1 MSRSTLRLHEGLLV
15 SGPNDGGLAYMR
27 DYSVLPVLGHSATGI
42 AIDETC
48 IAWCQQIEGV
58 SNSIALL
65 ENGRL
70 TNIQLSDSDLDL
82 HDLLPDAD
90 GWCVA
95 ATSKNAVLRLD
106 RNGSIT
112 GSWEFGGEPDAMH
125 LNSLC
130 LHEGRLLASAFGRFT
145 KHRGYKGFTRKAGI
159 VLDVE
164 SGETILEGLSQP
176 HSLTSAPNGLY
187 YCDSELND
195 VVFKRSDG
203 KENRATLP
211 GYTRGLCLGERHLY
225 VGLSCTRNPSS
236 AEIIDRFETAVVAVL
251 NLENMDVIGYVPLP
265 WQEIYDIRLVRDPSF
280 IHTLAAIA
288 LDRRDSRLFS
298 VENVRTRA
306 ERAEALSRWSIQ
318 AWGQATE
325 QRQTIEALTSA
336 VLSLQ
341 ERLVSAI
348 GGELRRMQEQQAQTV
363 RDAERQIAGLERER
377 QRANEAAARD
387 IDRLKQEYER
397 ATQAATRDIKTMQDA
412 LAAAM
417 ASAEQAQQHSAD
429 LQSALESVQAAHVD
443 KTHLLAERE
452 AFIATLQSTLATLR
466 AEREE
471 VVGQLQL
478 DLASLRIEREETVR
492 RLQSDLA
499 ALRGEIAMLR
509 PQAATLDLVLHSA
522 SWRVTRPLRFMRR
535 LLRHGLGP
543 DDRARLRSRLR
554 NATRR
559 VPIPSSLRHRLARGP
574 VDQLSGAQP
583 LDALPTDVDLASCT
597 QMLAP
602 QPEGLADVF
611 VWSVIDWHFRTQ
623 RPQHLARAM
632 SENGHRVFYLSNN
645 LVDTPE
651 PGYSLEALDAEGRLF
666 QVHLNV
672 AGVASIYSSMPTVAQ
687 AAQLR
692 ASLAELL
699 GWTGTRKSL
708 SLVQHPFWTLPAQCL
723 PNAHLVYDCMDHHA
737 GFDNNSPSI
746 LAAEADLIEQADL
759 VIATSDWLRDELA
772 VRTEKVALIRN
783 ATDHA
788 HFMIA
793 PEKIFADEQGRHVI
807 GYYGAIA
814 EWFDVDLIRRVAQDH
829 PEALVLLVG
838 SDTVDAA
845 GRLAGLPNVRFTGE
859 VPYRDL
865 PYWLYG
871 FDVCLLPFKVLPLTQ
886 ATNPV
891 KVYEYLSAARRV
903 VAVDLPE
910 MAQFKGLVEVAADY
924 DTFSD
929 AVTRALASPQDQN
942 ERAARRAFAAQQTW
956 AARADALDRSI
967 AAIVEPRVSVVV
979 LTYNNIALTQAC
991 LRSLELHSDYP
1002 ALEIIVVDNA
1012 SVDGT
1017 REFLAQ
1023 WRDAAPGRKLILNE
1037 ENRGFAAGNNQ
1048 GLEIATG
1055 DVLVML
1061 NNDTYVTP
1069 GWVRT
1074 LLWQLRRDDAAGM
1087 VGPVT
1092 NNIGNEARIE
1102 IHYDDMEQM
1111 LRESSR
1117 YTLAHAGL
1125 AMDVKL
1131 VAFFCVML
1139 RRSVYERVGGLDEAF
1154 GMGFF
1159 EDDDYCRRVVESG
1172 WKIICAEDVFVHH
1185 HLSASF
1191 GAMKSEQRKALFD
1204 RNRAIYEAKWGAWEP
1219 HVYRPG
1225 RDG

>member
-1 MSRSTLRLHEGLLV
+1 MTVNDQKYWDQRFQEDWQEHGGPEQTRFFTRLALDAMPEWFVARLKSERMTLCDWGCAEGEGTALIAAEL
-15 SGPNDGGLAYMR
+15 NI
-27 DYSVLPVLGHSATGI
+27 PVVGI
-42 AIDETC
+42 DFSEPAIDRARTKYPRGDFR
-48 IAWCQQIEGV
+48 AV
-58 SNSIALL
+58 
-65 ENGRL
+65 
-70 TNIQLSDSDLDL
+70 
-82 HDLLPDAD
+82 DLLLKDED
-90 GWCVA
+90 WHFDVMY
-95 ATSKNAVLRLD
+95 TSNTLEHFEQPWSVFDKISRYAERYVVVLVPYREEQ
-106 RNGSIT
+106 RHPEHFAS
-112 GSWEFGGEPDAMH
+112 FEPDAMPMARGDWALVH
-125 LNSLC
+125 AAVIDAGNLRDSHWAGKQIFAIYARSSEMAAVGVPLAEVRVDTPE
-130 LHEGRLLASAFGRFT
+130 LERYRDQIAALIRMVDDAEGASDA
-145 KHRGYKGFTRKAGI
+145 FTR
-159 VLDVE
+159 
-164 SGETILEGLSQP
+164 
-176 HSLTSAPNGLY
+176 
-187 YCDSELND
+187 
-195 VVFKRSDG
+195 
-203 KENRATLP
+203 
-211 GYTRGLCLGERHLY
+211 
-225 VGLSCTRNPSS
+225 
-236 AEIIDRFETAVVAVL
+236 IIDR
-251 NLENMDVIGYVPLP
+251 M
-265 WQEIYDIRLVRDPSF
+265 Q
-280 IHTLAAIA
+280 
-288 LDRRDSRLFS
+288 
-298 VENVRTRA
+298 RA
-306 ERAEALSRWSIQ
+306 EMLAQWSVRVWGEDAERRQ
-318 AWGQATE
+318 AM
-325 QRQTIEALTSA
+325 EALTSS

-341 ERLVSAI
+341 ERLVDAI
-348 GGELRRMQEQQAQTV
+348 GEDLRRMQEQQAQTV
-363 RDAERQIAGLERER
+363 RDAERQIAALERER

-387 IDRLKQEYER
+387 IERLKHEYER
-397 ATQAATRDIKTMQDA
+397 ATLAAANDIRKMQDA
-412 LAAAM
+412 VAAAM
-417 ASAEQAQQHSAD
+417 ASAEQAQQHSAE
-429 LQSALESVQAAHVD
+429 LQLALENVKAAHAD
-443 KTHLLAERE
+443 QTHLLAERE
-452 AFIATLQSTLATLR
+452 ASIGKLQSDLATLR

-471 VVGQLQL
+471 TVGRLRS
-478 DLASLRIEREETVR
+478 DLASM
-492 RLQSDLA
+492 
-499 ALRGEIAMLR
+499 RGEVALLR
-509 PQAATLDLVLHSA
+509 PQAATLDLVLRSA
-522 SWRVTRPLRFMRR
+522 SWRMTRPLRFMRR
-535 LLRHGLGP
+535 LMHQGLGS
-543 DDRARLRSRLR
+543 DDRARLRARLR
-554 NATRR
+554 QATRH
-559 VPIPSSLRHRLARGP
+559 VPMPESLRHRLARGAMGQP
-574 VDQLSGAQP
+574 GGTQP
-583 LDALPTDVDLASCT
+583 LDALPTAADLSMCA

-651 PGYSLEALDAEGRLF
+651 PGYSVEALDAEGRLF

-672 AGVASIYSSMPTVAQ
+672 TGVASIYSSMPTAAQ

-692 ASLAELL
+692 ASVAELL

-737 GFDNNSPSI
+737 GFDNNAPPI

-772 VRTEKVALIRN
+772 ARTEKVALIRN
-783 ATDHA
+783 ATDHT
-788 HFMIA
+788 HFMTT
-793 PEKIFADEQGRHVI
+793 PEKVFADEQGRRVI

-814 EWFDVDLIRRVAQDH
+814 EWFDVHLVRRVAQDH

-838 SDTVDAA
+838 NDTVDAA

-910 MAQFKGLVEVAADY
+910 MAQFKGLVGVAADY
-924 DTFSD
+924 DAFSD

-942 ERAARRAFAAQQTW
+942 ERAARRAFAAEQTW